1 METPY
6 LDTLKGNLENQIN
19 LLAHLEKRIEYLEAE
34 IENCPSEHYHINEAR
49 INIIKTKSEIDTLKS
64 IVKEKSDYY
73 EKFAANFEYEYAEME
88 GKYAKIMENAY
99 LRAAKLPKLK
109 LFLNNANK
117 KQIETDKEAKLYFY
131 KKVKEYMQQ

>member
-6 LDTLKGNLENQIN
+6 LDILKASLDNQN
-19 LLAHLEKRIEYLEAE
+19 KLLSFLEKRIEYLEAE

-49 INIIKTKSEIDTLKS
+49 INIIKTLAEIETLKK
-64 IVKEKSDYY
+64 VLKEKTEYF

-88 GKYAKIMENAY
+88 RKYDKFMEVAF

-109 LFLNNANK
+109 QFLSNANK
-117 KQIETDKEAKLYFY
+117 KLIETDKEAKLFFY
-131 KKVKEYMQQ
+131 KKVKEYIE

>member
-1 METPY
+1 MKFIKFIIS
-6 LDTLKGNLENQIN
+6 LKIF
-19 LLAHLEKRIEYLEAE
+19 KYI
-34 IENCPSEHYHINEAR
+34 P
-49 INIIKTKSEIDTLKS
+49 INIIKTNSEIDTLRN
-64 IVKEKSDYY
+64 IIKEKSDYY
-73 EKFAANFEYEYAEME
+73 KKFAANFEYEYAEME